1 MYRCSAGRRNVLN
14 EAGRRRQDWADL
26 PTGDDMTDSDRVAS
40 MTGSVWQRP
49 RWRISVGLIVGLALW
64 LAPPEGTRGV
74 AAQED
79 LPPLSYT
86 AEQADQGRV
95 AYLENCAACH
105 GENMD
110 DGEFAI
116 PLKGVNFREQWRAKS
131 MEELFIVTSATMPQ
145 DRPGNLEDETY
156 ADILAYVLQE
166 NGSEPGATELP
177 ADPQAL
183 LAMAPPN
190 WRRGPGGGLAPSAVL
205 PPYPIRA
212 NPLDRIR
219 PVTDAMLNDPA
230 DSEWLLWRRTYDA
243 FGYSPLQQIN
253 TSNVDQLRVAW
264 TWSLSPGPNE
274 STPIIRD
281 GVMFVHGYGDHVQAL
296 DASTGDLLWQYS
308 RRLPRGVSPSQKKGF
323 SIYGNRL
330 YVPTSDVH
338 IVALDIKTGQVMW
351 DTQVGDPDERARM
364 TGGPLVAKGK
374 VMIGTSGRI
383 DGGPYIVALD
393 AETGQ
398 EAWRFYSIA
407 RPGEPGGNSWN
418 GLPLAERNGGSVWIP
433 GSYDPVN
440 NLAFFGPGNTY
451 DTGPLRDLV
460 DQEGVTN
467 DALYLDSTLALN
479 PDTGELVW
487 HFQHQANG
495 QWDLDWAFERQIMEL
510 PVDGVMTRVV
520 ITGGK
525 QSIFDIVRADTG
537 RYVTSIDL
545 GLQNIVTAINPTTGE
560 KIVDPTLVPG
570 DGETKMI
577 CPHVGG
583 GRGWLPTSY
592 SAETKMLYIP
602 ITEACMDLVP
612 VPEGE
617 RGNLSTGVNWTV
629 RPRPESDGNYGRL
642 EVVNVETKE
651 TVWIERQRAPITSGT
666 LATAGGLVF
675 SALQDGWVVAY
686 NDETL
691 EELWRFNVGTPL
703 KGAPV
708 TYSIGPRQNLAVQSS
723 GRHLHPVKYDNSETS
738 SYLFVF
744 ALDVR

>member
-1 MYRCSAGRRNVLN
+1 MT
-14 EAGRRRQDWADL
+14 EAVVR
-26 PTGDDMTDSDRVAS
+26 DR
-40 MTGSVWQRP
+40 
-49 RWRISVGLIVGLALW
+49 RWRFGIGLLVGLGLW
-64 LAPPEGTRGV
+64 LSPPEGSRDV
-74 AAQED
+74 VAQEE

-86 AEQADQGRV
+86 LDQADRGRL
-95 AYLENCAACH
+95 AYLENCSACH

-110 DGEFAI
+110 DGEFAM
-116 PLKGVNFREQWRAKS
+116 PLKGLNFRQQWRAKS
-131 MEELFIVTSATMPQ
+131 MEELFSLTSATMPQ
-145 DRPGNLEDETY
+145 DRPGRLTDETY

-166 NGSEPGATELP
+166 NGSEPGTDELP
-177 ADPQAL
+177 STPQAL

-190 WRRGPGGGLAPSAVL
+190 WPRAPGGGLAPGVVL
-205 PPYPIRA
+205 PPAPGRL

-219 PVTDAMLNDPA
+219 PVTDAMLRDPGDA
-230 DSEWLLWRRTYDA
+230 DWLLWRRTYDA
-243 FGYSPLQQIN
+243 FGYSPLSQIN
-253 TSNVDQLRVAW
+253 ASNIDELRVAW

-274 STPIIRD
+274 STPLIHD
-281 GVMFVHGYGDHVQAL
+281 GVMFIHGYGDHVQAL
-296 DASTGDLLWQYS
+296 DAATGDLLWQYS
-308 RRLPRGVSPSQKKGF
+308 RRLPRGVSPSIKRGF

-330 YVPTSDVH
+330 YVPTSDIHV
-338 IVALDIKTGQVMW
+338 VALDVKTGDVIW
-351 DTQVGDPDERARM
+351 DTPVGVDDPEARLRM

-374 VMIGTSGRI
+374 VMIGTTGRVK
-383 DGGPYIVALD
+383 GGPYIVALD
-393 AETGQ
+393 AETG
-398 EAWRFYSIA
+398 EESWRFYSIA

-418 GLPLAERNGGSVWIP
+418 GLPLEERNGGSVWIP

-479 PDTGELVW
+479 PDTGELAW

-495 QWDLDWAFERQIMEL
+495 QWDLDWAFERQVMDL
-510 PVDGVMTRVV
+510 PVDGTMTRVV

-525 QSIFDIVRADTG
+525 QMIFDIVRADTG
-537 RYVTSIDL
+537 GYVTSIDL
-545 GLQNIVTAINPTTGE
+545 GLQNIVTAIDPTTGA

-592 SAETKMLYIP
+592 SADTKLLYIP

-666 LATAGGLVF
+666 LVTAGGVVFAGALDRTF
-675 SALQDGWVVAY
+675 SAYDAQTGTKLWQTRLNEVPSSSPISYSVNGKDYIAMVVGAGGYQSRAY
-686 NDETL
+686 NLLVPEIQNPPDRTASVWVF
-691 EELWRFNVGTPL
+691 ELP
-703 KGAPV
+703 
-708 TYSIGPRQNLAVQSS
+708 
-723 GRHLHPVKYDNSETS
+723 
-738 SYLFVF
+738 
-744 ALDVR
+744 